1 MLVFLP
7 GYVALAQ
14 NETAT
19 LTGTVED
26 KSGAVIPN
34 AHIVLTDVASGVT
47 RETHRL
53 LSRLPFS
60 SSSPQFRSAIGL
72 KVIPRQTYGPVST
85 VTNLM
90 PKRRESRIRR
100 KQEWNIIFKW
110 VMRYPTQLTPG
121 IWIVVNF
128 IAIHRTE
135 DGLVRQR
142 GPPKKCSGQSLPS
155 RY

>member
-1 MLVFLP
+1 VLAFLP
-7 GYVALAQ
+7 GYVAVAQ
-14 NETAT
+14 NGTAT

-47 RETHRL
+47 R
-53 LSRLPFS
+53 
-60 SSSPQFRSAIGL
+60 
-72 KVIPRQTYGPVST
+72 
-85 VTNLM
+85 
-90 PKRRESRIRR
+90 
-100 KQEWNIIFKW
+100 